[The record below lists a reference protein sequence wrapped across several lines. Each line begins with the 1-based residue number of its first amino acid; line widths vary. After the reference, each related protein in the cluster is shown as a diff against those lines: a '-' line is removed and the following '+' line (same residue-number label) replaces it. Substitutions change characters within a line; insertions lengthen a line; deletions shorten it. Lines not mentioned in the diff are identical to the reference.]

1 MPATYG
7 DWQWQG
13 MKGLPYAMGN
23 PTTPPYDLTQRFY
36 GNVIYVPLANKT
48 ATWPLHNYATT
59 VPFTYVDYASLS
71 FAIAK
76 TLPKNCVVNF
86 R

>member
-1 MPATYG
+1 
-7 DWQWQG
+7 
-13 MKGLPYAMGN
+13 MKGLNSYMSAPSTA
-23 PTTPPYDLTQRFY
+23 PYDLTQRFY
-36 GNVIYVPLANKT
+36 GNVMYVPPSDKV
-48 ATWPLHNYATT
+48 ATWQPHNYATT
-59 VPFTYVDYASLS
+59 LPFTYVDYASLS